1 VKYQISEEKG
11 RLLIKLCGNTRK
23 NEALLARKR
32 LSRYLRSKGTRV
44 IVDMEELNQWEPWT
58 LVGILNGIRKEV
70 RLLNGELK
78 LRSLKPDIRNYFQLH
93 RLDRIFKF
101 CEDEKKDT
109 VERGKNHDEK

>member
-1 VKYQISEEKG
+1 
-11 RLLIKLCGNTRK
+11 
-23 NEALLARKR
+23 
-32 LSRYLRSKGTRV
+32 
-44 IVDMEELNQWEPWT
+44 MEELNQWEPWT